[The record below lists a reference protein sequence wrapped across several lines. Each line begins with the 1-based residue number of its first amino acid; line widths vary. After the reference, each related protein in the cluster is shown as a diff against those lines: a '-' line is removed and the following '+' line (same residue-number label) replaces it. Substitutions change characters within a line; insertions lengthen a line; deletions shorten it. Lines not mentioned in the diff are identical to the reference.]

1 MRCTKASQSESGRGV
16 CVGQLVAQKTGSDGQ
31 GGTGGG
37 PVDGRMLLL
46 LLLMMLLL
54 LLMVLFGAV

>member
-37 PVDGRMLLL
+37 PVDGGMLLL
-46 LLLMMLLL
+46 LLLLLL
-54 LLMVLFGAV
+54 LVLLIMLRMEL